1 MKKKIRHLITTADE
15 RSWKFDRPV
24 LFLNEWCRLYDRKSV
39 WEGMDAVVSD
49 PYELKSEQQ
58 KKNVAYIQE
67 LTGQLLIELSA
78 ALNLHHNTNHT
89 LRYWNIL
96 LGHWLERYVCIIFDR
111 YYTLDQALSNYEVV
125 ATTVLKTS
133 EYSLATTDSL
143 SAIWACNNDIWNHVL
158 CARILSFLGGVEIQS
173 KSIETEAEQRFN
185 LDSDVT
191 SGRSFSI
198 KNTIRII
205 TKNITPIFRKQDDAF
220 ITSTYLPKWREV
232 GLQLALRQFPQI
244 WQSPPLQT
252 ATLNRAMRQ
261 SLSVGDG
268 SHTGFERFL
277 RLQLPEMIPICY
289 LEGYN
294 QLCLQV
300 TKLPWPS
307 SPKFIFT
314 SNNFDTDEIFKAWT
328 GLKVEQGVPYFVGQ
342 HGANYGTFYAS
353 EKFPV
358 AVTCDKFFTWGWTNN
373 NPKNVP
379 AFIFKNA
386 GKKETTTSK
395 DGGLL
400 LIQLPAL
407 HRSGLADINAAY
419 SDFSKYYEEQFQF
432 VEALPEK
439 IQNKLTVRLHSVWRK
454 FRWFEDL
461 RWNDRCPSVRIET
474 GAANI
479 QTLISKSRL
488 VVQSYDSTGILETLA
503 SNIPIV
509 CFWYGGL
516 NHVLPNAKPY
526 YELLRGA
533 GILADSPEHA
543 ALLVAQYWDNIDGW
557 WKSEQVQN
565 ARRLFCEQY
574 ARNEKHPVRTMKQ
587 LLNNQVSDF
596 NIQNKRI
603 I

>member
-1 MKKKIRHLITTADE
+1 MTKIIRHLITTADE

-39 WEGMDAVVSD
+39 WKGMDSIVAD
-49 PYELKSEQQ
+49 PFELQSEQQ
-58 KKNVAYIQE
+58 KKNIAYIQE
-67 LTGQLLIELSA
+67 LTGQLLIELSS
-78 ALNLHHNTNHT
+78 ALNSHHNTNHT

-96 LGHWLERYVCIIFDR
+96 LGYWLERYVCIIFDR
-111 YYTLDQALSNYEVV
+111 YHTLDQVIRNHEVT
-125 ATTVLKTS
+125 TTVLETS

-143 SAIWACNNDIWNHVL
+143 SAIWACNDDIWNHVL
-158 CARILSFLGGVEIQS
+158 CAHILRFLGGVEIEF
-173 KSIETEAEQRFN
+173 KSIETEAGQRFN

-198 KNTIRII
+198 KNIVRTIAKH
-205 TKNITPIFRKQDDAF
+205 TLSVFKGQSDAF
-220 ITSTYLPKWREV
+220 IINTYLPRWKEV
-232 GLQLALRQFPQI
+232 ALQLSFRQFPQV
-244 WQSPPLQT
+244 WRSPPLQG
-252 ATLNRAMRQ
+252 ATLNRAIRQ
-261 SLSVGDG
+261 GLTIGDD
-268 SHTGFERFL
+268 SQTGFERFL

-294 QLCLQV
+294 QLCHQV
-300 TKLPWPS
+300 AELPWPN

-328 GLKVEQGVPYFVGQ
+328 GLKVEQGFPYFVGQ

-358 AVTCDKFFTWGWTNN
+358 AVTCDRFFTWGWTNN

-386 GKKETTTSK
+386 GKYETTNSK

-400 LIQLPAL
+400 LIEIPPL
-407 HRSGLADINAAY
+407 HRSGLADINASY
-419 SDFSKYYEEQFQF
+419 SDFPKQQEEQFRF
-432 VEALPEK
+432 VAVLPET
-439 IQNKLTVRLHSVWRK
+439 IQKRLTVRLHGEWRK
-454 FRWFEDL
+454 HRWSDEA
-461 RWNDRCPSVRIET
+461 RWNDRYPLIHIEP
-474 GAANI
+474 GSARL

-488 VVQSYDSTGILETLA
+488 VVHSYNSTGILETLA
-503 SNIPIV
+503 LNIPTM
-509 CFWYGGL
+509 CFWYDGL
-516 NHVLPNAKPY
+516 DHILASAKPY
-526 YELLRGA
+526 YELLRDV
-533 GILADSPEHA
+533 GILADTPDQA
-543 ALLVAQYWDNIDGW
+543 AKNVAAHWDDIGEW
-557 WKSEQVQN
+557 WGDEKVQN
-565 ARRLFCEQY
+565 ARKLFCEQY

>member
-1 MKKKIRHLITTADE
+1 VVARFLITTADE
-15 RSWKFDRPV
+15 RTWKFDRPV

-58 KKNVAYIQE
+58 KKNIAYIQE

-111 YYTLDQALSNYEVV
+111 YYTLDQALSNHEVV
-125 ATTVLKTS
+125 ATTVLKMS
-133 EYSLATTDSL
+133 EYSLATTDSS
-143 SAIWACNNDIWNHVL
+143 SAIWACNDDIWNHVL

-173 KSIETEAEQRFN
+173 KSTEPEAEQRFN

-198 KNTIRII
+198 KNTIRMI

-220 ITSTYLPKWREV
+220 ITGTYLPKWREV

-268 SHTGFERFL
+268 SHTRFERFL

-289 LEGYN
+289 LEGYD

-342 HGANYGTFYAS
+342 HGANYGTFYTS
-353 EKFPV
+353 EKFTV
-358 AVTCDKFFTWGWTNN
+358 ALTCDRFFTWGWTNN
-373 NPKNVP
+373 NPKNIP

-386 GKKETTTSK
+386 GKNKRINSK
-395 DGGLL
+395 DGDLL
-400 LIQLPAL
+400 LTELPPL
-407 HRSGLADINAAY
+407 HHTGLSDINAAY
-419 SDFSKYYEEQFQF
+419 SDFSKYQDEQFQF
-432 VEALPEK
+432 VAALPET
-439 IQNKLTVRLHSVWRK
+439 IQKKLTVRLHGEWK
-454 FRWFEDL
+454 KHRWSDKK
-461 RWNDRCPSVRIET
+461 RWNDRCPHIRIEAGST
-474 GAANI
+474 SI
-479 QTLISKSRL
+479 QKLISRSRL
-488 VVQSYDSTGILETLA
+488 VVHSYDSTGILETLA
-503 SNIPIV
+503 LNKPTM

-516 NHVLPNAKPY
+516 DHLLPSARPY
-526 YELLRGA
+526 YEQLKEV
-533 GILADSPEHA
+533 GILADNPEQA
-543 ALLVAQYWDNIDGW
+543 AKNVASCWNDIEGW
-557 WKSEQVQN
+557 WTNEKVQN
-565 ARRLFCEQY
+565 ARRQFCEQY
-574 ARNEKHPVRTMKQ
+574 ARMEKTPIKTLKNILTTQ
-587 LLNNQVSDF
+587 SLSF
-596 NIQNKRI
+596 NVKNK
-603 I
+603 